1 MVNNQTRLNQAIEAA
16 KRGDKRQASDL
27 LYAVLDDEP
36 RNEIAWVWLSYIVDT
51 PEDRRICLEN
61 ALTINP
67 ASQYAIRG
75 LAQLNGQ
82 VAPAGKAI
90 AAAPVAKTQA
100 MPASRFSAQ
109 PISEPGD
116 RRQPVWWQKLALT
129 AVTAFWAGLGF
140 LFLMVGIIELVQKS
154 AKLFASRNFPYYITP
169 TQLWDFTIATAF
181 LVGGILI
188 FNLVWG
194 LSIRHKISYF
204 ASILFSLGLIVLV
217 PAVMLISGKTSY
229 PVIIFGAAMPTTVL
243 FLTLLCQVG
252 FDHDQQMAS

>member
-1 MVNNQTRLNQAIEAA
+1 MNSQTRLNQAIEAA
-16 KRGDKRQASDL
+16 KRGDKRTAGDL
-27 LYAVLDDEP
+27 LYAVLDADP
-36 RNEIAWVWLSYIVDT
+36 RNEVAWVWLSYVVDT

-61 ALTINP
+61 ALTVNP
-67 ASQYAIRG
+67 TSQYAIRG

-82 VAPAGKAI
+82 AGPSGQPTATAAGKTQVMPVSRPV
-90 AAAPVAKTQA
+90 AAPVFETVYH
-100 MPASRFSAQ
+100 
-109 PISEPGD
+109 
-116 RRQPVWWQKLALT
+116 RQPVWWQKLALT

-140 LFLMVGIIELVQKS
+140 LFLLVGVIELVQKS

-194 LSIRHKISYF
+194 LFVRHKIGYF

-217 PAVMLISGKTSY
+217 PAVILISGKASY
-229 PVIIFGAAMPTTVL
+229 PVIIFGAAMPTVIL
-243 FLTLLCQVG
+243 FLTLISQVG